1 VNIVLSLTM
10 ITVSYFMHINAITYK
25 LCTHLKPRKYVMKYM
40 CHFNKIFRAKLNNN
54 GKLVENELLS

>member
-1 VNIVLSLTM
+1 M